1 MPWICFILGRLY
13 KDWLVWLTRL
23 EVENENILMLMG
35 LFAFAAFS
43 FPLCS

>member
-1 MPWICFILGRLY
+1 MAY
-13 KDWLVWLTRL
+13 SS
-23 EVENENILMLMG
+23 EVENENILMLTE